1 MPFSFLEASGA
12 KTRKDRLFWHQSSN
26 QAKIHAHPPEKKEF
40 MDVLQPL
47 PAARDE
53 FKTGII
59 GINTLPCL
67 VQSSLMVMDALSRN
81 EIVWKV
87 RTRNVVTRPEV
98 KHSLVLKSLLSLLS
112 MVS

>member
-47 PAARDE
+47 PATRDE
-53 FKTGII
+53 FKTAG
-59 GINTLPCL
+59 
-67 VQSSLMVMDALSRN
+67 
-81 EIVWKV
+81 
-87 RTRNVVTRPEV
+87 
-98 KHSLVLKSLLSLLS
+98 
-112 MVS
+112 